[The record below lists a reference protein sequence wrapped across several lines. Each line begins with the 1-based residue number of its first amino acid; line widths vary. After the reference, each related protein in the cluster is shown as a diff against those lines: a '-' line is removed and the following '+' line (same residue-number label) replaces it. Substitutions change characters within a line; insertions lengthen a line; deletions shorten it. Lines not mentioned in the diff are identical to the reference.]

1 MALKEQLWT
10 KKEESLLKK
19 LYPTNIALEDLLK
32 KFPGRSASSLAHKA
46 SKLKIKKGKYIPKTR
61 TSRKWTRDEINF
73 VIKFYGQV
81 QDKWLQNQLSGRSI
95 ASIKRIA
102 FKYKPKKRRKK
113 FSRNPGWSEAETKIL
128 LENYKAMSTDELTD
142 LIPTRSYDA
151 IRAHMYILGIKRE
164 KEDLKRAHPS
174 RMWTDEEISILIN
187 NAHISIKE
195 LKKLLPSRTEF
206 AVRSKRKRYL
216 DDPALFAGVK

>member
-10 KKEESLLKK
+10 KKEENLLKK

-32 KFPGRSASSLAHKA
+32 KFPGRSASALAHKA

-61 TSRKWTRDEINF
+61 TSRKWTRDEINL

-81 QDKWLQNQLSGRSI
+81 QDKWLQNQLKGRSI

-102 FKYKPKKRRKK
+102 FKYKPKKKRKN

-128 LENYKAMSTDELTD
+128 LENYKALSTDELTD

-151 IRAHMYILGIKRE
+151 IRAHMYILGLKRE

-174 RMWTDEEISILIN
+174 RMWTDEEISILIEN
-187 NAHISIKE
+187 KHKPIKE

-206 AVRSKRKRYL
+206 AVRSKRKRYVDSPVL
-216 DDPALFAGVK
+216 VS